1 MGSDDVKRSSRPVAV
16 RRNVFL
22 DFQDQILVLDA
33 AIWLYL
39 LAYGYRA
46 QLAAGDLLI
55 VVNAFWRRVQRFI
68 SAGVLLI
75 VVLDGAQLPGKAA
88 EHERRR
94 QRKIKAVAKA
104 LGLGDADELLKAN
117 LHISRA
123 PESHCGAFDRPRCW
137 YYTRVRGWLHAVR

>member
-75 VVLDGAQLPGKAA
+75 VVLDGAQLPLAA
-88 EHERRR
+88 E
-94 QRKIKAVAKA
+94 
-104 LGLGDADELLKAN
+104 
-117 LHISRA
+117 
-123 PESHCGAFDRPRCW
+123 
-137 YYTRVRGWLHAVR
+137 